1 MDNQITNIAI
11 KIGEL
16 GAKYSFTLYVAVISA
31 IAAIISAI
39 IAGIFAWKL
48 NCANKQH
55 EKQWAYVGKV
65 STLIDN
71 GIDIFARLL
80 FNKLLIA
87 YNIDTQVANNNLFL
101 LQKDILVIE
110 SQLIVY
116 GSLELGNAVY
126 DFKNIIIQTS
136 NEEFINKWG
145 DIYQEGHKLLLLCRK
160 ELGDKL
166 SEKFKDFA
174 QKLTEVLPSS
184 PPGSSFDAKLISST
198 KSSIGIEKT
207 G

>member
-1 MDNQITNIAI
+1 MDNQITSIAI

-16 GAKYSFTLYVAVISA
+16 EIKSSISFWI
-31 IAAIISAI
+31 AIIGALTAIFSAI
-39 IAGIFAWKL
+39 IAGISAWKL

-55 EKQWAYVGKV
+55 QKQWAYVGKV

-87 YNIDTQVANNNLFL
+87 YNVDVQVANNNLFL

-116 GSLELGNAVY
+116 GSLELGDAVY
-126 DFKNIIIQTS
+126 SFKNIIIQTK
-136 NEEFINKWG
+136 NEEFISKW
-145 DIYQEGHKLLLLCRK
+145 DSIYQEGHKLLLLCRT
-160 ELGDKL
+160 ELGEKI
-166 SEKFKDFA
+166 SEKFEDFA
-174 QKLTEVLPSS
+174 QKLVSV
-184 PPGSSFDAKLISST
+184 PPKLSEGTPFDAKLISST
-198 KSSIGIEKT
+198 KSTTQIEKV
-207 G
+207 